1 MVLVAVI
8 IGYILGVAPVVV
20 YFLWQNRNVK
30 ALKVEEQQEENT
42 TKNIVYEWLY
52 GKEKEEPV
60 NEKKQVSQDKIFEE
74 YVGG

>member
-20 YFLWQNRNVK
+20 YFLWQNRNMKPVK
-30 ALKVEEQQEENT
+30 AVEENEYE
-42 TKNIVYEWLY
+42 TKNIITEWLY
-52 GKEKEEPV
+52 GKQDNQDV
-60 NEKKQVSQDKIFEE
+60 NDKKQVSQDKIFEE

>member
-20 YFLWQNRNVK
+20 YFLWQNRNIKPIK
-30 ALKVEEQQEENT
+30 AVEQNNDE
-42 TKNIVYEWLY
+42 TKNIINEWLY
-52 GKEKEEPV
+52 GKQEE
-60 NEKKQVSQDKIFEE
+60 NDKKQVSQDKIYEE